1 VLGKNEGIRYDVPL
15 MDVHGLDCIFKPQ
28 RIALIGVTANPKS
41 VGGRVLSNLVSGG
54 FRGVVYPVN
63 PSLEAVMGIQCYPD
77 VRRLPR
83 PADLAVIC
91 APAAQVPGIA
101 RECGEAGTLGIIVV
115 SAGFRE
121 TGPGGKALED
131 QLLSE
136 VRRFPGMRIVGPNCL
151 GLIAPGGQLN
161 ASFAAAMP
169 RKGHIA
175 FISQSGALCTSVLDW
190 ALQEKIGFSYFVSIG
205 NTLDVDFADL
215 IDYLGEDEQTKSI
228 ILYIESVGDARR
240 FMTAAR
246 AFARTKPIIAYK
258 AGRFPESA
266 EVAASHTG
274 AMAAEDAVYDAAF
287 QRTGLVRVGDIGEIF
302 DVAELVGRQRIPKG
316 ARLGIVTN
324 AGGPGV
330 MATDALIAESGELA
344 RLSAGSLA
352 QLNESLPPYWSHRN
366 PVDVLGDAKSK
377 LIAKATHIVLEDTGV
392 DAVLVIITP
401 QAMTN
406 PTAIAREIVQLAP
419 DARKPILAAFLGA
432 QSMAEGIQLLNDAG
446 IPTYTTPEQAVRAFM
461 TLVAYS
467 RNLET
472 LYETPKDIS
481 VEFPVDRASLRE
493 RFDSLVADKGEILAE
508 DVSKTLLEAYG
519 IPVTKPLPAKTS
531 AEAIK
536 IADLMGYPVVLKI
549 HSPDISHKTE
559 VGGIALDLLDRE
571 MVWQAYERIMSA
583 AARARPDARL
593 EGVTVQA
600 MVSRHN
606 AVEMI
611 LGAKKDPIFGT
622 VIMAGFGGV
631 EAELFRDRALGFPPL
646 NERLARRM
654 LESLK
659 VWPLLQGYRG
669 RPKANTDRLV
679 ETIIRLSYLVADYP
693 EIKELDVN
701 PLLVTPMDVIA
712 LDARVV
718 IDQSLVGKP
727 VKPYS
732 HLALRPYPEEYVRKT
747 KLADRTEVTLRPI
760 KPEDEPLWLELLGSC
775 SRETIYSR
783 FRYFFFWVSHEVATR
798 YCYIDYDREIAIV
811 AEIIPGGKRRLIG
824 VGRLVADPMRESAEY
839 AVLIGD
845 AWQDMGLGS
854 LLTDT
859 CIGIAEDWG
868 IKRFTAVTTSDNQ
881 RMLSVF
887 RKRDFTI
894 LPDPESSLVEVS
906 KDLQKA
912 G

>member
-1 VLGKNEGIRYDVPL
+1 
-15 MDVHGLDCIFKPQ
+15 MDVHRLDRIFKPQ
-28 RIALIGVTANPKS
+28 RIALVGVTSNPKS
-41 VGGRVLSNLVSGG
+41 VGGKVLSNLVSGG

-63 PSLEAVMGIQCYPD
+63 PSLEAVMGIQCYPG
-77 VRRLPR
+77 VRSLPR
-83 PADLAVIC
+83 TADLAVIC
-91 APAAQVPGIA
+91 APALSVPDIV
-101 RECGEAGTLGIIVV
+101 RECGEAGILGIIIV

-121 TGPGGKALED
+121 TGLEGKALED
-131 QLLSE
+131 RVLTE
-136 VRRFPGMRIVGPNCL
+136 ARRFPDMRIVGPNCL
-151 GLIAPGGQLN
+151 GVIAPGEQLN

-190 ALQEKIGFSYFVSIG
+190 ALQEKIGFSYFVSVG

-228 ILYIESVGDARR
+228 ILYIESIGNARR

-287 QRTGLVRVGDIGEIF
+287 QRAGLARVYDIGEIF
-302 DVAELVGRQRIPKG
+302 DVAELVGRQKIPKG
-316 ARLGIVTN
+316 PRLGIVTN

-330 MATDALIAESGELA
+330 MAADALIAENGKLA
-344 RLSAGSLA
+344 RLSDDSLA
-352 QLNESLPPYWSHRN
+352 RLNESLPPFWSHRN

-377 LIAKATHIVLEDTGV
+377 LVAKATQIVLQDPGV

-406 PTAIAREIVQLAP
+406 PTAIAKEVVQLAP

-432 QSMAEGIQLLNDAG
+432 QSMAEGIQVLNDAG

-467 RNLET
+467 RNLES
-472 LYETPKDIS
+472 LYETPKDIP
-481 VEFPVDRASLRE
+481 VEFPVDRAYLRE
-493 RFDSLVADKGEILAE
+493 RFESLVADRDEMLPE
-508 DVSKTLLEAYG
+508 DISKSLLEAYG
-519 IPVTKPLPAKTS
+519 IPVAKPLLARTP
-531 AEAIK
+531 AEAVK

-549 HSPDISHKTE
+549 HSPDISHKTD
-559 VGGIALDLLDRE
+559 VAGVVLDLVNGE
-571 MVWQAYERIMSA
+571 MVWQAYERIKAGA
-583 AARARPDARL
+583 AQARPDARV
-593 EGVTVQA
+593 EGVTVQS
-600 MVSRHN
+600 MITREN

-611 LGAKKDPIFGT
+611 LGAKKDPTFGT
-622 VIMAGFGGV
+622 VIMVGFGGV

-659 VWPLLQGYRG
+659 IWPLLQGYRG
-669 RPKANTDRLV
+669 RPKVNVDRLV
-679 ETIIRLSYLVADYP
+679 EAIIRFSYLVADYP

-712 LDARVV
+712 LDARAL
-718 IDQSLVGKP
+718 IDKGLVGRKT
-727 VKPYS
+727 KPYS
-732 HLALRPYPEEYVRKT
+732 HLALRPYPEEYVRRA
-747 KLADRTEVTLRPI
+747 KLSDGTEVTLRPI
-760 KPEDEPLWLELLGSC
+760 KPEDEPLWMDLLRGC

-783 FRYFFFWVSHEVATR
+783 FRYFFFWESHEVATR
-798 YCYIDYDREIAIV
+798 YCYIDYDRELAIV
-811 AEIIPGGKRRLIG
+811 VEVGEGAKRRLLG
-824 VGRLVADPMRESAEY
+824 VGRLVADPMRESVEY

-845 AWQDMGLGS
+845 AWQEMGLGS
-854 LLTDT
+854 VLTDY
-859 CIGIAEDWG
+859 CIEIARDWG
-868 IKRFTAVTTSDNQ
+868 IKKLMAITTSDNQ
-881 RMLSVF
+881 RMLAVF
-887 RKRDFTI
+887 RKRDFAI
-894 LPDPESSLVEVS
+894 SPDPESPLVEVS
-906 KDLQKA
+906 KDL
-912 G
+912 

>member
-1 VLGKNEGIRYDVPL
+1 
-15 MDVHGLDCIFKPQ
+15 MDVHGLDSIFKPQ
-28 RIALIGVTANPKS
+28 RIALVGVTANPKS
-41 VGGRVLSNLVSGG
+41 VGGKVLSNLVSGG
-54 FRGVVYPVN
+54 FRGVVYPVS

-77 VRRLPR
+77 VRSLPR

-91 APAAQVPGIA
+91 SPSAQVPGLV
-101 RECGEAGTLGIIVV
+101 RECGEAGILGIIIV

-121 TGPGGKALED
+121 TGTEGQALED
-131 QLLSE
+131 RLLAE
-136 VRRFPGMRIVGPNCL
+136 ARRFPGMRLVGPNCL
-151 GLIAPGGQLN
+151 GIIAPAEQLN

-205 NTLDVDFADL
+205 NTADVDFADL

-228 ILYIESVGDARR
+228 ILYIESIRDARR

-266 EVAASHTG
+266 EAAASHTG
-274 AMAAEDAVYDAAF
+274 AMASEDAVYDAAF
-287 QRTGLVRVGDIGEIF
+287 QRAGLARVNDIGEIF
-302 DVAELVGRQRIPKG
+302 DVAELIGRQKIPRG

-330 MATDALIAESGELA
+330 MAADALIAEQGELA
-344 RLSAGSLA
+344 RLSVDSLA
-352 QLNESLPPYWSHRN
+352 ALSENLPPFWSHRN

-377 LIAKATHIVLEDTGV
+377 LVAKAAQIVLRDPGV

-406 PTAIAREIVQLAP
+406 PAAVAKEIVELAP
-419 DARKPILAAFLGA
+419 DARKPVLAAFLGA
-432 QSMAEGIQLLNDAG
+432 QSMTEGIRILNDAG
-446 IPTYTTPEQAVRAFM
+446 IPTYTTPERAVRAFM

-467 RNLET
+467 KNLES

-481 VEFPVDRASLRE
+481 VEFPVHRDDLRDRFE
-493 RFDSLVADKGEILAE
+493 SLVSGQGETLAE
-508 DVSKTLLEAYG
+508 DVSKSLLEAYG
-519 IPVTKPLPAKTS
+519 VPVTKPLPASTP
-531 AEAIK
+531 AEAVRIS
-536 IADLMGYPVVLKI
+536 DLMGYPVVLKV
-549 HSPDISHKTE
+549 HSPDISHKTD
-559 VGGIALDLLDRE
+559 VGGVALDLMSAE
-571 MVWQAYERIMSA
+571 MVWHAFEGITAAAA
-583 AARARPDARL
+583 AARPEARIK
-593 EGVTVQA
+593 GVTVQA
-600 MVSRHN
+600 MVKARD

-611 LGAKKDPIFGT
+611 LGAKKDPTFGT

-669 RPKANTDRLV
+669 RPRLNVDRLV
-679 ETIIRLSYLVADYP
+679 EVMIRLSYLLADYP

-701 PLLVTPMDVIA
+701 PLLVTPMEVIA
-712 LDARVV
+712 LDARVAV
-718 IDQSLVGKP
+718 DPRLVGRA

-747 KLADRTEVTLRPI
+747 KLADGAEVTLRPI
-760 KPEDEPLWLELLGSC
+760 KPEDEPLWMELLRSC

-783 FRYFFFWVSHEVATR
+783 FRYFFFWESHDVATR

-811 AEIIPGGKRRLIG
+811 AEIMEGASRRLIG
-824 VGRLVADPMRESAEY
+824 VGRLVADPMRESVEY
-839 AVLIGD
+839 AVLIAD
-845 AWQDMGLGS
+845 AWQEKGLGS
-854 LLTDT
+854 VLTDYV
-859 CIGIAEDWG
+859 IELAKDWG
-868 IKRFTAVTTSDNQ
+868 IKKFTAVTTSDNQ
-881 RMLSVF
+881 RMLAVF

-894 LPDPESSLVEVS
+894 SADAESSLVEVS
-906 KDLQKA
+906 KNL
-912 G
+912 